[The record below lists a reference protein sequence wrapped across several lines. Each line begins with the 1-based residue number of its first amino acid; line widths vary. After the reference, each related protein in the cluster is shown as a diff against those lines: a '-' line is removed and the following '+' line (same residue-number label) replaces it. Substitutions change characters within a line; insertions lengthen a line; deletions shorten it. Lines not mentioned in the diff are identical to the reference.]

1 MSQSRPCSALMF
13 ALLLPVALMPLADLL
28 RHLGQ
33 GNQLWQLLL
42 AGAGEAIQEALP
54 ILLAISLARGL
65 ERERLT
71 SQPLNAL
78 LGYLVMSRTVVG
90 LLGQPQDLAIL
101 CALLSAWISAR
112 AHPHLARVRLPARMR
127 IYTTDVLVLIQNACL
142 CLLAALPLAGL
153 WHLLEP
159 ELLALGRE
167 GIRWPQGDW
176 LLGSLLPIMSL
187 LGLASEL
194 LAHCAQGEHALAIQA
209 GSAASTLV
217 GLPMLGVMLMLAAH
231 RQKLP
236 RHQGLWLLLLLATLT
251 TGHGQPMLLALLVFY
266 RPLFWLFLL
275 LSGLV
280 MTVSLTL
287 GAQWQPHLPGGLLH
301 LLLHPHPPLADNHF
315 LALALLTLILSVLL
329 GRLCLRLFP
338 LIPLRQTEQEPCA
351 PVSADISLLAIDYL
365 KAIGGLGNIVSVA
378 AQQHYLQLEV
388 EQAQAVDR
396 HALLA
401 LGVLTQF
408 DEQPQRL
415 QLLVGPLA
423 GSLAE
428 KIQQLASR
436 QSVDLQPRRFALR
449 PYQIH

>member
-1 MSQSRPCSALMF
+1 MSATRPCSALMF
-13 ALLLPVALMPLADLL
+13 ALLLPVALLPLADLL
-28 RHLGQ
+28 RQLGQ
-33 GNQLWQLLL
+33 GDQLWQLLL

-54 ILLAISLARGL
+54 ILLAIALARGL

-78 LGYLVMSRTVVG
+78 LGYLVMSQTVAG
-90 LLGQPQDLAIL
+90 LLNPPEDLAIP
-101 CALLSAWISAR
+101 CALLSAWVSAR
-112 AHPHLARVRLPARMR
+112 AHPRLAKVRLPARLR
-127 IYTTDVLVLIQNACL
+127 IYTTDALILVQNALL
-142 CLLAALPLAGL
+142 CLLLALPLAGL
-153 WHLLEP
+153 WHWLAP
-159 ELLALGRE
+159 ELWALARD

-176 LLGSLLPIMSL
+176 LLGSLLPIMTL
-187 LGLASEL
+187 LGLAPKL
-194 LAHCAQGEHALAIQA
+194 LANLVQSGPSEAVQAAI
-209 GSAASTLV
+209 AASTLV
-217 GLPMLGVMLMLAAH
+217 GLPVLGIQLLRAAR
-231 RQKLP
+231 RQQLP
-236 RHQGLWLLLLLATLT
+236 RHQGLWLLLLLACLAS
-251 TGHGQPMLLALLVFY
+251 GHSQPMLLALLVFY
-266 RPLFWLFLL
+266 RPLFWLHLL

-280 MTVSLTL
+280 MTLSLSL
-287 GAQWQPHLPGGLLH
+287 AARWQTELPGGLLALVWQPH
-301 LLLHPHPPLADNHF
+301 ALLTNAAGWL
-315 LALALLTLILSVLL
+315 LALLTLILSLL
-329 GRLCLRLFP
+329 LSRLCLRWFP
-338 LIPLRQTEQEPCA
+338 LIPLKEPEQEPSA

-388 EQAQAVDR
+388 EQPQSVDR

-415 QLLVGPLA
+415 QLLAGPLA